1 MFRRAALLAALAGAI
16 AAAASAAP
24 ALRGQ
29 EGASNRAAD
38 ASGVPDL
45 TARLAELKAVQASSV
60 RTIGDR
66 RARLAALN
74 AKEAALNTQMGANQT
89 SLARLLGALELYR
102 RNPPP
107 ALLVTPQ
114 SALDAVRGAILARA
128 VTPELAR
135 RAAAYRAQALELA
148 RVRRAV
154 DALSEDIFTSESALA
169 EARAEAER
177 VLAARAAGQAQGGD
191 PLGSGLRTLGGAG
204 AASAR
209 MPAAPKDAPSSL
221 RLPVSGTLVRRFG
234 RASPNGLRSLGEA
247 FSADPG
253 AYVRAP
259 AAGVVEYAGAVKG
272 WGAVVILGVGGD
284 LHVVLAGIDELATAP
299 GRLVDAGQLLGRLA
313 PRAAAKPELYLE
325 VRKGGAPQDPSRWLR
340 PTQSLGPAR

>member
-1 MFRRAALLAALAGAI
+1 MFRRAALLAALAGAL

-29 EGASNRAAD
+29 QAGSELN
-38 ASGVPDL
+38 
-45 TARLAELKAVQASSV
+45 ARLAELKAVQASSL

-66 RARLAALN
+66 RARLKALNAREAALN
-74 AKEAALNTQMGANQT
+74 ARMGANQT

-107 ALLVTPQ
+107 ALLVTPD
-114 SALDAVRGAILARA
+114 SAKDAVRGAILARA

-154 DALSEDIFTSESALA
+154 NALSEDIFTSESALA
-169 EARAEAER
+169 EARAEAEQ
-177 VLAARAAGQAQGGD
+177 VLAERAMRQTQGD
-191 PLGSGLRTLGGAG
+191 APLGEGLRTLGGG
-204 AASAR
+204 GASAPR
-209 MPAAPKDAPSSL
+209 MPAASKDPPSSL
-221 RLPVSGTLVRRFG
+221 RAPVDGTLVRRFG
-234 RASPNGLRSLGEA
+234 QAGPNGQRSLGEA

-284 LHVVLAGIDELATAP
+284 YHVVLAGIDELATAP
-299 GRLVDAGQLLGRLA
+299 GRTVGAGQLLGRMA
-313 PRAAAKPELYLE
+313 PQSSRRPELYLE
-325 VRKGGAPQDPSRWLR
+325 VRKGGEPQDPGRWLR
-340 PTQSLGPAR
+340 ATRGRPPR

>member
-1 MFRRAALLAALAGAI
+1 MFRRAALLAALAGAL

-29 EGASNRAAD
+29 AAG
-38 ASGVPDL
+38 SDL
-45 TARLAELKAVQASSV
+45 NARLAQLKAVQASSV
-60 RTIGDR
+60 RSIGGR

-74 AKEAALNTQMGANQT
+74 AQEAALSAKMGANQT

-114 SALDAVRGAILARA
+114 SAKDAVRAAILARA

-169 EARAEAER
+169 EARAEAEQ
-177 VLAARAAGQAQGGD
+177 VLAARAAGQTQSDD
-191 PLGSGLRTLGGAG
+191 PLGGGLRTLGGAG
-204 AASAR
+204 ANAPR
-209 MPAAPKDAPSSL
+209 MPAAPKNAPASL
-221 RLPVSGTLVRRFG
+221 RAPVDGKLVRRFG
-234 RASPNGLRSLGEA
+234 QAGPSGLRSQGEA
-247 FSADPG
+247 FSAEPG

-259 AAGVVEYAGAVKG
+259 AAGVVEYAGDVKG

-284 LHVVLAGIDELATAP
+284 YHVVLAGMDELATAP
-299 GRLVDAGQLLGRLA
+299 GRAVGAGQLLGRLA
-313 PRAAAKPELYLE
+313 PRSPKRPEIYLE
-325 VRKGGAPQDPSRWLR
+325 VRKGGEPQDPGRWLR
-340 PTQSLGPAR
+340 ASPQR